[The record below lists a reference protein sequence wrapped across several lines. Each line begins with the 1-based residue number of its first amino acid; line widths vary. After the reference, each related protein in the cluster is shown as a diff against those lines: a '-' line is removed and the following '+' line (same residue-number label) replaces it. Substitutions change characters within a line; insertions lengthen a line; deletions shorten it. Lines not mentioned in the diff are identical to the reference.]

1 MSQTAPYPTET
12 PTEPTERVGMGFLIV
27 LALAYMGIF
36 LGLLTPIIVT
46 MALKLTDFGKDSL
59 SGNLSLVLGVGA
71 LFALVGNPLFG
82 KLSDRTTS
90 RFGRRRPWL
99 IGGVIGALIGLAV
112 VASASSVGMVLVGW
126 SITQIS
132 FNATLAALIAVL
144 PDQVPVSQRGLA
156 SAFLGVGIPVAAIVG
171 TYIVAGVDG
180 TFLKFL
186 VPGLIAAALVVLLVT
201 VLPDKRIAK
210 GSVPRYT
217 VGEFARSFY
226 INPRK
231 APDFSWAWLSRFLL
245 FMGLSFLLT
254 YQVPY
259 LLDHLHVADSRIGDL
274 VFRGILVQS
283 GVLIAVSF
291 IAGPVSDRI
300 RRRKAFVFVAAVIYA
315 AGLAVIAFAPNY
327 AMFLVGMAISGAG
340 QGIYVAVDLALVT
353 DVLPSQ
359 ETAARDLG
367 VFNIASAGPQSLAPS
382 IAPLFLAIAG
392 PANFVSLFTAAA
404 LFAGVG
410 ALAIVPIRKVR

>member
-1 MSQTAPYPTET
+1 MSPTAPYTAEA
-12 PTEPTERVGMGFLIV
+12 PTEPTERVGIGFLIV
-27 LALAYMGIF
+27 LALAYMGVF

-59 SGNLSLVLGVGA
+59 SGHLSLVLGVGA

-90 RFGRRRPWL
+90 RLGRRRPWL
-99 IGGVIGALIGLAV
+99 IGGVIGALAGLAV
-112 VASASSVGMVLVGW
+112 VATASSVGMVLVGW

-171 TYIVAGVDG
+171 TYIVAGVHG

-186 VPGLIAAALVVLLVT
+186 VPGLIAAVLVIVLAA

-210 GSVPRYT
+210 GSMPKYT

-226 INPRK
+226 VNPRK

-259 LLDHLHVADSRIGDL
+259 LLDHLHVAESRIGDL
-274 VFRGILVQS
+274 VFRATLVQS
-283 GVLIAVSF
+283 AVLIVVSF
-291 IAGPVSDRI
+291 VAGPISDRI
-300 RRRKAFVFVAAVIYA
+300 RRRKAFVLVASVIYA
-315 AGLAVIAFAPNY
+315 AGLAIIAFAPNY
-327 AMFLVGMAISGAG
+327 GTFLVGMAVTGAG
-340 QGIYVAVDLALVT
+340 QGIYIAVDLALVT
-353 DVLPSQ
+353 DVLPSP

-382 IAPLFLAIAG
+382 IAPVFLAIAG
-392 PANFVSLFTAAA
+392 PANFVSLFGAAA
-404 LFAGVG
+404 IFAGAG
-410 ALAIVPIRKVR
+410 ALAIIPIRKVR

>member
-1 MSQTAPYPTET
+1 MSQTASYTTET
-12 PTEPTERVGMGFLIV
+12 PVEPAQRVSMGFLII

-46 MALKLTDFGKDSL
+46 MALKLTDFGKGGL
-59 SGNLSLVLGVGA
+59 AGHLSLVLGVGA

-90 RFGRRRPWL
+90 RLGRRRPWL
-99 IGGVIGALIGLAV
+99 IGGVIGALAGLV
-112 VASASSVGMVLVGW
+112 IVATASSVGMVLVGW
-126 SITQIS
+126 SIAQVS
-132 FNATLAALIAVL
+132 FNAALAALIAVL

-156 SAFLGVGIPVAAIVG
+156 SAFLGVDIPVAAIVG
-171 TYIVAGVDG
+171 TYIVAGVHG
-180 TFLKFL
+180 TFLKFV
-186 VPGLIAAALVVLLVT
+186 VPGVIAGALVLLLVT

-210 GSVPRYT
+210 GSVPKYT
-217 VGEFARSFY
+217 FGEFARSFY
-226 INPRK
+226 VSPRK

-259 LLDHLHVADSRIGDL
+259 LLDHLNIADSKIGDL
-274 VFRGILVQS
+274 VFRATLVQS
-283 GVLIAVSF
+283 GVLIVVSF
-291 IAGPVSDRI
+291 IAGPLSDRI
-300 RRRKAFVFVAAVIYA
+300 RRRKAFVLIASVIYA
-315 AGLAVIAFAPNY
+315 AGLAVIAFAPSY
-327 AMFLVGMAISGAG
+327 DMFLVGMAISGAG
-340 QGIYVAVDLALVT
+340 QGIYIAVDLALVT

-382 IAPLFLAIAG
+382 IAPVFLAIAG
-392 PANFVSLFTAAA
+392 PANFVSLFGAAA
-404 LFAGVG
+404 IFAGVG
-410 ALAIVPIRKVR
+410 ALAIIPIRKVR

>member
-1 MSQTAPYPTET
+1 MSQTAPYTAET
-12 PTEPTERVGMGFLIV
+12 HAEPTDRVGLGFLII

-46 MALKLTDFGKDSL
+46 MALKLTEFGKDSL

-99 IGGVIGALIGLAV
+99 IGGVIGALAGLAI
-112 VASASSVGMVLVGW
+112 VATASNVGMVLVGW
-126 SITQIS
+126 SVTQVS

-171 TYIVAGVDG
+171 TYIVAGVEG

-186 VPGLIAAALVVLLVT
+186 VPGLIAAALVVLLVA
-201 VLPDKRIAK
+201 VLPDKRIAR

-226 INPRK
+226 VSPRS

-259 LLDHLHVADSRIGDL
+259 LLEHLDVAESRIGDL
-274 VFRGILVQS
+274 VFRAILVQS
-283 GVLIAVSF
+283 AVLIVVSF

-300 RRRKAFVFVAAVIYA
+300 RRRKAFVFVSAVIYA
-315 AGLAVIAFAPNY
+315 AALAIIAFAPNY
-327 AMFLVGMAISGAG
+327 ETFLVGMAISGAG
-340 QGIYVAVDLALVT
+340 QGIYIAVDLALVT

-404 LFAGVG
+404 IFAGIG
-410 ALAIVPIRKVR
+410 ALAIIPIRKVR

>member
-1 MSQTAPYPTET
+1 MSQTAPYTTET
-12 PTEPTERVGMGFLIV
+12 PTEPTERVGLGFLII

-36 LGLLTPIIVT
+36 LGLLTPVIVT
-46 MALKLTDFGKDSL
+46 MALKLTEFGKDSL

-90 RFGRRRPWL
+90 RLGRRRPWL
-99 IGGVIGALIGLAV
+99 IGGVIGALVGLAIV
-112 VASASSVGMVLVGW
+112 STAASVGMVLVGW
-126 SITQIS
+126 SIAQVS
-132 FNATLAALIAVL
+132 FNAALAALIAVL

-180 TFLKFL
+180 AFLKFL
-186 VPGLIAAALVVLLVT
+186 VPGLIAAALVLLLVA

-210 GSVPRYT
+210 DSVPKYT

-226 INPRK
+226 VNPRK
-231 APDFSWAWLSRFLL
+231 APDFSWAWLSRFML

-259 LLDHLHVADSRIGDL
+259 LLDHLNIAESRIGDL
-274 VFRGILVQS
+274 VFRATLVQS
-283 GVLIAVSF
+283 GVLIVVSF

-300 RRRKAFVFVAAVIYA
+300 RRRKAFVLVSAGIYA
-315 AGLAVIAFAPNY
+315 VGLAVIAFAPNY
-327 AMFLVGMAISGAG
+327 ATFLIGMAISGAG
-340 QGIYVAVDLALVT
+340 QGIYIAVDLALVT

-367 VFNIASAGPQSLAPS
+367 VFNIASAGPQSIAPS
-382 IAPLFLAIAG
+382 IAPVFLAIAG

-404 LFAGVG
+404 LFAGLG
-410 ALAIVPIRKVR
+410 ALAIIPIRKVR

>member
-1 MSQTAPYPTET
+1 MSQTAPYIAET
-12 PTEPTERVGMGFLIV
+12 PPEPAKRVGIGFLIV

-46 MALKLTDFGKDSL
+46 MALKLTDFGKGSL

-90 RFGRRRPWL
+90 RLGRRRPWL
-99 IGGVIGALIGLAV
+99 IGGVTGALVGLV
-112 VASASSVGMVLVGW
+112 IVATASNVGLVLVGW
-126 SITQIS
+126 SITQVS

-144 PDQVPVSQRGLA
+144 PDQVPVTQRGLA
-156 SAFLGVGIPVAAIVG
+156 SAFLGVGIPVAAVVG

-186 VPGLIAAALVVLLVT
+186 APGLIAAVLVILLAVI
-201 VLPDKRIAK
+201 LPDKRIEK
-210 GSVPRYT
+210 GSMPKYT
-217 VGEFARSFY
+217 FGEFARSFY
-226 INPRK
+226 VNPRT

-259 LLDHLHVADSRIGDL
+259 LLDHLHIAENRIGSL
-274 VFRGILVQS
+274 VFRATLVQS
-283 GVLIAVSF
+283 AVLILVSF
-291 IAGPVSDRI
+291 IAGPISDRI
-300 RRRKAFVFVAAVIYA
+300 RRRKAFVLVSAAIYA
-315 AGLAVIAFAPNY
+315 VGLAIIAFAPNY
-327 AMFLVGMAISGAG
+327 GGFLIGMAVAGGG
-340 QGIYVAVDLALVT
+340 QGIYIAVDLALVT
-353 DVLPSQ
+353 DVLPSP

-382 IAPLFLAIAG
+382 VAPLFLAIAG
-392 PANFVSLFTAAA
+392 PANFVSLFGAAA
-404 LFAGVG
+404 VFAGLG
-410 ALAIVPIRKVR
+410 AVAILGIRKVR

>member
-1 MSQTAPYPTET
+1 MSTTKPYTTE
-12 PTEPTERVGMGFLIV
+12 PPAEPTERVGLGFLII

-90 RFGRRRPWL
+90 RLGRRRPWL
-99 IGGVIGALIGLAV
+99 IGGVIGALVGLAV
-112 VASASSVGMVLVGW
+112 VSTASSVGMVLVGW
-126 SITQIS
+126 SITQVS

-186 VPGLIAAALVVLLVT
+186 VPGLIAAALVVLLVV

-217 VGEFARSFY
+217 FGEFARSFY
-226 INPRK
+226 VNPRT

-259 LLDHLHVADSRIGDL
+259 LLEHLDVAESQIGDL
-274 VFRGILVQS
+274 VFRAILVQS
-283 GVLIAVSF
+283 GVLIVVSF
-291 IAGPVSDRI
+291 IAGPVSDRL
-300 RRRKAFVFVAAVIYA
+300 RRRKSFVLVSAVIYA
-315 AGLAVIAFAPNY
+315 AALAIIAFAPNY
-327 AMFLVGMAISGAG
+327 ATFLVGMAISGAG
-340 QGIYVAVDLALVT
+340 QGIYIAVDLALVT

-404 LFAGVG
+404 IFAGIG
-410 ALAIVPIRKVR
+410 ALAIIPIRKVR

>member
-1 MSQTAPYPTET
+1 MSQTAPYT
-12 PTEPTERVGMGFLIV
+12 PEPLAEPTERVGMGFLII

-46 MALKLTDFGKDSL
+46 MALKLTDFGKDGL

-90 RFGRRRPWL
+90 RLGRRRPWL
-99 IGGVIGALIGLAV
+99 IGGVIGALAGLAV
-112 VASASSVGMVLVGW
+112 VSTASSVGMVLVGW

-180 TFLKFL
+180 TFMKFL
-186 VPGLIAAALVVLLVT
+186 VPGLIAAVLVVLLVV
-201 VLPDKRIAK
+201 VLPDKRIEK

-226 INPRK
+226 VNPRT

-259 LLDHLHVADSRIGDL
+259 LLEHLKVPEDQIGDL
-274 VFRGILVQS
+274 VFRAVLVQS
-283 GVLIAVSF
+283 GVLIVVSF

-300 RRRKAFVFVAAVIYA
+300 RRRKAFVFVSAVIYA
-315 AGLAVIAFAPNY
+315 ASLAIVAFAPNY
-327 AMFLVGMAISGAG
+327 TTFLVGMAISGAG
-340 QGIYVAVDLALVT
+340 QGIYIAVDLALVT

-404 LFAGVG
+404 VFAGIG
-410 ALAIVPIRKVR
+410 ALAIIPIRKVR

>member
-1 MSQTAPYPTET
+1 MSQTAPYIVET
-12 PTEPTERVGMGFLIV
+12 PAEPTERVGIGFLII

-46 MALKLTDFGKDSL
+46 MALKLTDFGKDGL

-90 RFGRRRPWL
+90 RLGRRRPWL

-112 VASASSVGMVLVGW
+112 VATASSVGMVLVGW
-126 SITQIS
+126 SITQVS

-171 TYIVAGVDG
+171 TYIVAGVSG

-186 VPGLIAAALVVLLVT
+186 VPGLIAAVLVILLVT

-210 GSVPRYT
+210 GSMPKYT

-226 INPRK
+226 VNPRK

-259 LLDHLHVADSRIGDL
+259 LLDHLHVAESRIGDL
-274 VFRGILVQS
+274 VFRATLVQS
-283 GVLIAVSF
+283 GVLIVVSF

-300 RRRKAFVFVAAVIYA
+300 RRRKAFVLVAAAIYA
-315 AGLAVIAFAPNY
+315 VGLAVIAFAPSY
-327 AMFLVGMAISGAG
+327 GTFLVGMAIAGAG
-340 QGIYVAVDLALVT
+340 QGIYIAVDLALVT
-353 DVLPSQ
+353 DVLPSP

-382 IAPLFLAIAG
+382 VAPLFLAIAG
-392 PANFVSLFTAAA
+392 PANFVSLFGAAA
-404 LFAGVG
+404 IFAGLG
-410 ALAIVPIRKVR
+410 ALAIIPIRKVR

>member
-1 MSQTAPYPTET
+1 MSQTAPYTAET
-12 PTEPTERVGMGFLIV
+12 HAEPAERVSMGFLIV

-46 MALKLTDFGKDSL
+46 MALKLTDFGKDGL

-99 IGGVIGALIGLAV
+99 VGGVTGALIGLAV
-112 VASASSVGMVLVGW
+112 VATASSVGMVLVGW
-126 SITQIS
+126 SITQVS

-156 SAFLGVGIPVAAIVG
+156 SAFLGVGIPVAAVVG

-180 TFLKFL
+180 MFLKFL
-186 VPGLIAAALVVLLVT
+186 VPGLIAAALVVLLVAI
-201 VLPDKRIAK
+201 LPDKRIAK
-210 GSVPRYT
+210 GNMPRYT

-226 INPRK
+226 VNPRT

-259 LLDHLHVADSRIGDL
+259 LLGHLDIAESRIGTL
-274 VFRGILVQS
+274 VFRAILVQS
-283 GVLIAVSF
+283 AVLIAVSF

-315 AGLAVIAFAPNY
+315 SGLAIIAFAPSY
-327 AMFLVGMAISGAG
+327 DMFLVGMAVSGAG

-392 PANFVSLFTAAA
+392 PANFVSLFGAAA
-404 LFAGVG
+404 IFAGIG
-410 ALAIVPIRKVR
+410 ALAIIPIRKVR

>member
-1 MSQTAPYPTET
+1 MSPTAPYTAEA
-12 PTEPTERVGMGFLIV
+12 PTEPTERVGIGFLIV
-27 LALAYMGIF
+27 LALAYMGVF

-59 SGNLSLVLGVGA
+59 SGHLSLVLGVGA

-90 RFGRRRPWL
+90 RLGRRRPWL
-99 IGGVIGALIGLAV
+99 IGGVIGALAGLAV
-112 VASASSVGMVLVGW
+112 VATASSVGMVLVGW

-171 TYIVAGVDG
+171 TYIVAGVHG

-186 VPGLIAAALVVLLVT
+186 VPGLIAAVLVIVLAA

-210 GSVPRYT
+210 GSMPKYT

-226 INPRK
+226 VNPRK

-259 LLDHLHVADSRIGDL
+259 LLDHLHVAESRIGDL
-274 VFRGILVQS
+274 VFRATLVQS
-283 GVLIAVSF
+283 AVLIVVSF
-291 IAGPVSDRI
+291 IAGPISDRI
-300 RRRKAFVFVAAVIYA
+300 RRRKAFVLVASVIYA
-315 AGLAVIAFAPNY
+315 AGLAIIAFAPNY
-327 AMFLVGMAISGAG
+327 GTFLVGMAVTGAG
-340 QGIYVAVDLALVT
+340 QGIYIAVDLALVT
-353 DVLPSQ
+353 DVLPSP

-382 IAPLFLAIAG
+382 IAPVFLAIAG
-392 PANFVSLFTAAA
+392 PANFVSLFGAAA
-404 LFAGVG
+404 IFAGAG
-410 ALAIVPIRKVR
+410 ALAIIPIRKVR

>member
-1 MSQTAPYPTET
+1 MSETAPYTTEA
-12 PTEPTERVGMGFLIV
+12 PAEPSERVSMGFLII

-46 MALKLTDFGKDSL
+46 MALKLTDFGKDNL

-90 RFGRRRPWL
+90 RLGRRRPWL
-99 IGGVIGALIGLAV
+99 IGGVIGALVGLAIV
-112 VASASSVGMVLVGW
+112 STASSVGMVLVGW
-126 SITQIS
+126 SITQVS

-186 VPGLIAAALVVLLVT
+186 VPGLIAAALVVLLVV
-201 VLPDKRIAK
+201 VLPDKRIEK

-226 INPRK
+226 VNPRM

-259 LLDHLHVADSRIGDL
+259 LLEHLKVAEDQIGDL
-274 VFRGILVQS
+274 VFRAILVQS
-283 GVLIAVSF
+283 GVLIVVSF

-315 AGLAVIAFAPNY
+315 ASLAIIAFAPNY
-327 AMFLVGMAISGAG
+327 TTFLVGMAISGAG
-340 QGIYVAVDLALVT
+340 QGIYIAVDLALVT

-382 IAPLFLAIAG
+382 IAPVFLAIAG

-404 LFAGVG
+404 IFAGLG
-410 ALAIVPIRKVR
+410 ALAIIPIRKVR

>member
-1 MSQTAPYPTET
+1 MSQTAPYTAET
-12 PTEPTERVGMGFLIV
+12 PAGPTERVSMGFLII

-36 LGLLTPIIVT
+36 LGLLTPVIVT

-90 RFGRRRPWL
+90 RLGRRRPWL
-99 IGGVIGALIGLAV
+99 IGGVTGALIGLAV
-112 VASASSVGMVLVGW
+112 VATASSVAMVLVGW
-126 SITQIS
+126 SITQVS

-180 TFLKFL
+180 AFLKFL
-186 VPGLIAAALVVLLVT
+186 VPGLIAAALVLLLVA

-210 GSVPRYT
+210 GSVPKYT
-217 VGEFARSFY
+217 FGEFARSFY

-231 APDFSWAWLSRFLL
+231 APDFSWAWLSRFML

-259 LLDHLHVADSRIGDL
+259 LLDHLNIAESRIGDL
-274 VFRGILVQS
+274 VFRATLVQS
-283 GVLIAVSF
+283 GVLIVVSF

-300 RRRKAFVFVAAVIYA
+300 RRRKAFVLVSAGIYA
-315 AGLAVIAFAPNY
+315 VGLAVIALAPNY
-327 AMFLVGMAISGAG
+327 ATFLVGMAIAGAG
-340 QGIYVAVDLALVT
+340 QGIYIAVDLALVT

-367 VFNIASAGPQSLAPS
+367 VFNIASAGPQSIAPS

-404 LFAGVG
+404 LFAALG
-410 ALAIVPIRKVR
+410 ALAIIPIRKVR